1 MALTTGSIAPE
12 TAASFMNLGGTG
24 RTRVF
29 TGLKEFQRYLRACA
43 AEEPIKL
50 LACATAVAAVTKASI
65 QKVFGDDSILAPNT
79 ETTQD
84 LRSDEGAGGPLYIDG
99 SLLRA
104 SIEARAEPDGAGAL
118 AGVGSAS
125 QILVWQ
131 EHGYTTA
138 PDSMIPNK
146 IVPPRPAF
154 SAGVY
159 MAMPICQKIVA
170 RFALPGLEW
179 RNMLG
184 EYANMLQPEGNA
196 SGIGRI
202 MKGAGDMRDIARG
215 QMPYQR
221 LSDSTTGIFLG
232 E

>member
-1 MALTTGSIAPE
+1 MPPNIGPG
-12 TAASFMNLGGTG
+12 TAASFMNLGGAG
-24 RTRVF
+24 RQRVF
-29 TGLKEFQRYLRACA
+29 TGLKEFQQYLRLCA

-50 LACATAVAAVTKASI
+50 LACASAVAAVTKASI
-65 QKVFGDDSILAPNT
+65 QKVFGDSSILAPNT

-99 SLLRA
+99 TTLRA
-104 SIEARAEPDGAGAL
+104 SIEARAEPDGSGAL

-159 MAMPICQKIVA
+159 MAMPICQKIVS

-179 RNMLG
+179 RNMAG
-184 EYANMLQPEGNA
+184 EYANLLKPEA
-196 SGIGRI
+196 AIGGVL
-202 MKGAGDMRDIARG
+202 KGAGDMRDIARG
-215 QMPYQR
+215 QMPYQ
-221 LSDSTTGIFLG
+221 TGAEHETGVFLG